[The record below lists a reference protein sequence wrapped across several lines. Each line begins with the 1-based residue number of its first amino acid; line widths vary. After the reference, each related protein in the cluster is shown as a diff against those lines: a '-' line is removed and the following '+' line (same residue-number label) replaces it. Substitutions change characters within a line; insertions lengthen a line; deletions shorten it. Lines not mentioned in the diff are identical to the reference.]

1 MQPRCLAHTLF
12 IRYEVIAARPSL
24 SPATDQGQSIYP
36 AHSEPDWNT
45 RKHHNKEPDGL
56 KLQLSHREDE
66 SDGQKQTCSV
76 SGHLWP
82 ETQNGS
88 SEAQQKNLLPTPA
101 QTQKTLADEPGPN
114 LSRHRHVGLPG
125 LCEDPAEWCQEEK
138 VQKGCRHDTD
148 TLWMQEKK
156 KITES
161 HISRNAAHKYKLLS
175 GKRLPANKH
184 PLHWISAL
192 PWSIPEAVKK
202 HLPD

>member
-156 KITES
+156 KSLS
-161 HISRNAAHKYKLLS
+161 HTFPEMLLTS
-175 GKRLPANKH
+175 TNCCQARGFLQTSTHYIGFLLCLEVFLKQ
-184 PLHWISAL
+184 
-192 PWSIPEAVKK
+192 
-202 HLPD
+202 